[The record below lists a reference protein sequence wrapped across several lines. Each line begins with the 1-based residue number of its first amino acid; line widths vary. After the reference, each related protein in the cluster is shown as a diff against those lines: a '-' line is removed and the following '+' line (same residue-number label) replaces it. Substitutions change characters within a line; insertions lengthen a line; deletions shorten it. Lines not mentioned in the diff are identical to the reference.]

1 MRNPFT
7 TLLIRAIAVAFVR
20 QFDRLSSR
28 IAIYSS
34 KKIPRLNRG
43 DKGPH
48 GAVILNADSVVR
60 FGVRALAA
68 VGRVSAGHRRPV
80 DRPDQ
85 ASVPAGQA
93 SDYRHLVGRL
103 GLDSERRG
111 VVLTIPSKPV
121 EIVS

>member
-1 MRNPFT
+1 MRILSQHCLSVQLP
-7 TLLIRAIAVAFVR
+7 L

-85 ASVPAGQA
+85 ASVPADLA
-93 SDYRHLVGRL
+93 SDYRHLVVRL
-103 GLDSERRG
+103 GLDSD
-111 VVLTIPSKPV
+111 
-121 EIVS
+121 